1 MRPEM
6 ARWHGPERDCRGCHH
21 PRPPPAI
28 WGHFPRQCITCH
40 DLQRTFSSFFN
51 LYQPFFIFINPQR
64 PAARCQGRTK
74 GPRAQATPD
83 QRRQGTPTACTRFPP
98 AHKEIERRPSFS
110 DRCILFQAKSI
121 FINPHQTFSYFFMLF
136 QTARSNRQKQAT
148 GVEQST
154 TCCLYSLPQHEQ
166 RQRITPH
173 RRQAGRRQRPQT
185 DMIRPPP
192 ARSVTGGSDPS
203 WQIS

>member
-1 MRPEM
+1 MQSSDGRTCVRTGPEM
-6 ARWHGPERDCRGCHH
+6 ARGHGLARDCRGCHH
-21 PRPPPAI
+21 PLRPPPI
-28 WGHFPRQCITCH
+28 WGHFPPQCITGRH
-40 DLQRTFSSFFN
+40 LQRTFSSFFN

-136 QTARSNRQKQAT
+136 QTARSNRQNRQQAWSNPQP
-148 GVEQST
+148 VACIRYPST
-154 TCCLYSLPQHEQ
+154 SSVSAS
-166 RQRITPH
+166 
-173 RRQAGRRQRPQT
+173 RRTAGRR
-185 DMIRPPP
+185 
-192 ARSVTGGSDPS
+192 AGGRGRKR
-203 WQIS
+203 I